1 MVVCD
6 RNVNVIAPFK
16 EALGNRNEA
25 ILSNP
30 CLKKMKAM
38 ADKVGLLD
46 GIIMSLDSIYN
57 SKSNRK
63 AIFNRNMTPNIK
75 LRQCD
80 LNREGRKQLY
90 NPDILEERFRTIERL
105 FAWEDK
111 FKRLLLRF
119 EHKSKNFYGFK
130 ILAYTMINLRHF
142 IFLV

>member
-1 MVVCD
+1 
-6 RNVNVIAPFK
+6 
-16 EALGNRNEA
+16 
-25 ILSNP
+25 
-30 CLKKMKAM
+30 MKAM
-38 ADKVGLLD
+38 ADKVGLKLD

-63 AIFNRNMTPNIK
+63 AIFNRNMIPNIK

-90 NPDILEERFRTIERL
+90 NPDIFQERFRRIERL

-142 IFLV
+142 IFPV